1 MKIRTLML
9 LSTALVAANLT
20 HAYAQQAND
29 DGDLIA
35 DEITVYGGARDER
48 GLLETPN
55 AVTVLDEDEIKR
67 RQASTYEELI
77 GDVPGVQI
85 GGGPRGIAQEPN
97 IRGFQDEQVVIRIDG
112 ARQNFN
118 LAHRGRFFTDP
129 DALKRVEVL
138 RGGNSTLFGSG
149 ALGGVILLDTVDA
162 SDIVDPDDVI
172 GGRIKGGFS
181 DQGQEFIGSGT
192 LALQYGDFDALG
204 FVSYRPMGEDI
215 EDGNDNPIANSEIDS
230 RNFIGKIGWSPGDH
244 RFEFSYNYYEDEG
257 ETPPNANVQGTST
270 NVVNRELTYGTAKAE
285 WTWAPEDNPFV
296 DVNALVYFNDAE
308 VTEDRIF
315 DGRLNETEYTT
326 FGFELVNRSDVNF
339 GLPVRLSYGIEGFE
353 DEQTATTNG
362 AARLSTPNATAQYFS
377 AFVQGEVELP
387 YGFTITP
394 GVRFDDFSAD
404 PEGNFP
410 KLSDNELSPK
420 LALQWQPVDQIQLWV
435 NASQSFRAP
444 SITELY
450 NDGTHFGF
458 TAPASNP
465 FAPTLV
471 FDNRFVPTPDL
482 EPERSNA
489 LEIGAR
495 LSEESLVWEG
505 DQFTFSANAYYAEVD
520 NFIDTVVTD
529 FSSIPTFDF
538 TTNTLTFLGTTTN
551 RNVDAKLWGFE
562 AELDYD
568 ANDWFFGAGLTM
580 PRGTDGNGGNLGS
593 IPQDRLVFTGGIRP
607 FEGAEFGARATLL
620 KGQDDVPT
628 GGLTTDGTALFD
640 LFASYSPESGPLDG
654 ASFRVGIDN
663 VTDRTYQLSGN
674 GLNQPGR
681 AFKASASFEF

>member
-1 MKIRTLML
+1 MTFLKWGAV
-9 LSTALVAANLT
+9 SALALAAVN
-20 HAYAQQAND
+20 ANAQNITESD
-29 DGDLIA
+29 DLVA

-55 AVTVLDEDEIKR
+55 AVTVVDQEQIRR
-67 RQASTYEELI
+67 RQASTYEDLI
-77 GDVPGVQI
+77 GDIPGVSI
-85 GGGPRGIAQEPN
+85 EGGPRGIAQEPN

-149 ALGGVILLDTVDA
+149 ALGGVILLDTIDA
-162 SDIVDPDDVI
+162 EDILDPEDFF
-172 GGRIKGGFS
+172 GGRIKGGYS
-181 DQGQEFIGSGT
+181 TQGDEFIGSGT
-192 LALQYGDFDALG
+192 LALQHGDFDALG
-204 FVSYRPMGEDI
+204 FFSYRPMNDDVK
-215 EDGNDNPIANSEIDS
+215 DGNGDPIANSEIDS
-230 RNFIGKIGWSPGDH
+230 MNGILKLGWTPGDH
-244 RFEFSYNYYEDEG
+244 RFEVSYNYYDDEG
-257 ETPPNANVQGTST
+257 ETPPNANVAGNST

-285 WTWAPEDNPFV
+285 WTWTPADNPLL

-315 DGRLNETEYTT
+315 DGRLNQTEYTT
-326 FGFELVNRSDVNF
+326 LGFELTNRSDLDLGV
-339 GLPVRLSYGIEGFE
+339 PIRLSYGIEGFE
-353 DEQTATTNG
+353 DEQKATSNG
-362 AARLSTPNATAQYFS
+362 AARLSTPNATARYFS
-377 AFVQGEVELP
+377 AFLQGDVVLP

-394 GVRFDDFSAD
+394 GLRFDDFSAD
-404 PEGNFP
+404 PEGNFA

-420 LALQWQPVDQIQLWV
+420 LALQWQPVNQIQLWA

-458 TAPASNP
+458 TVPAGNP

-482 EPERSNA
+482 KPERSNA
-489 LEIGAR
+489 FEVGAR
-495 LSEESLVWEG
+495 LTEDSLVWQG
-505 DQFTFSANAYYAEVD
+505 DRFTFSVNGYYAEVD
-520 NFIDTVVTD
+520 NFIDTVVSD
-529 FSSIPTFDF
+529 FSNTPSFDF
-538 TTNTLTFLGTTTN
+538 ATNTLTFLGTTTN

-568 ANDWFFGAGLTM
+568 TEDWFFGAGLTI
-580 PRGTDGNGGNLGS
+580 PRGTESNGGNLGS
-593 IPQDRLVFTGGIRP
+593 IPQDRLTFTAGVRP
-607 FEGAEFGARATLL
+607 IQDVEVGARATLL
-620 KGQDDVPT
+620 KGQDRVPA
-628 GGLTTDGTALFD
+628 GAQTTDGTALFD
-640 LFASYSPESGPLDG
+640 LFASYAPEDGPLGG
-654 ASFRVGIDN
+654 ATFRFGVDN
-663 VTDRTYQLSGN
+663 VTDRTYKISGN

-681 AFKASASFEF
+681 AFKASAAFEF